1 MVNLINKKENIFGDD
16 IAFVEQWDFSQ
27 ANMSEENRIN
37 AITQVASICYQ
48 NPKALNSDSLYN
60 RLMAESMGLPSS
72 SFEFVPVFINFE
84 DLDEI
89 EQTSSIDDIEKM
101 SIFKYGEILDSS
113 KGLLTNFRAIVYDV
127 ETKRLSKN
135 WLKHFN
141 TEEEC
146 EIIAKHFKVFNY
158 KVDFPTR
165 SQMVRHRVNW
175 QELSRRYVSGERVPF
190 EFYISE
196 KMKDITSGTYAD
208 INGYAFH
215 LDTKNLLELCYRHY
229 SKALEKGVKPQEAR
243 RIIPQAAYTQIWGAF
258 QPTQYENF
266 MKLRDDEIHAQWE
279 IAQVAKAM
287 RELTQSE
294 TV

>member
-72 SFEFVPVFINFE
+72 SFEFVPVLLKAETILNGATINPYVSQCLKFGEFIENH
-84 DLDEI
+84 
-89 EQTSSIDDIEKM
+89 S
-101 SIFKYGEILDSS
+101 Y
-113 KGLLTNFRAIVYDV
+113 LLTNLRALIEDV
-127 ETKRLSKN
+127 GAEESKN
-135 WLKHFN
+135 FLN

-146 EIIAKHFKVFNY
+146 KIIKKHFKVFLY

-175 QELSRRYVSGERVPF
+175 QELSRRYVSGKRVPF

-196 KMKDITSGTYAD
+196 KMKGIKSKEFDGSGER
-208 INGYAFH
+208 
-215 LDTKNLLELCYRHY
+215 DTEYIISMCLEHY
-229 SKALEKGVKPQEAR
+229 YKALEDGVKPQEAR
-243 RIIPQAAYTQIWGAF
+243 IIIPQAAYTQIWGAF